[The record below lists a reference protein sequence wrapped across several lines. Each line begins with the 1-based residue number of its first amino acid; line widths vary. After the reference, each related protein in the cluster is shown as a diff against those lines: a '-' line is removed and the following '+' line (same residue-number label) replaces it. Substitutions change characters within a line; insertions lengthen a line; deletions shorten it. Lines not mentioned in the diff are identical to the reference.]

1 MSISINTQLTHI
13 ILLERSEAFL
23 GVTLKEFKQQL
34 NADDYDT
41 DEDEFLQSLLDT
53 AQVFVKN
60 YLQAEDLEYNVSDM
74 EKITDELVLQQ
85 ATHAYL
91 NRDGVSEE
99 TQRRTGSQLYRGSF
113 NVMADYFRNPE
124 V

>member
-1 MSISINTQLTHI
+1 MS
-13 ILLERSEAFL
+13 
-23 GVTLKEFKQQL
+23 VTLKEFKQQL

-41 DEDEFLQSLLDT
+41 DDDEFLQSLLDA

-60 YLQAEDLEYNVSDM
+60 YLQAEDLHYDSDEL
-74 EKITDELVLQQ
+74 EKISDELVLQQ

-99 TQRRTGSQLYRGSF
+99 TQRRAGSQLYRGSF
-113 NVMADYFRNPE
+113 NVIADYFRKPE

>member
-1 MSISINTQLTHI
+1 MS
-13 ILLERSEAFL
+13 
-23 GVTLKEFKQQL
+23 VTLKEFKQQL

-41 DEDEFLQSLLDT
+41 DEDIYLQSLLDT

-60 YLQAEDLEYNVSDM
+60 YLQAEDLKYNTSEI

-91 NRDGVSEE
+91 NRDGVSTE
-99 TQRRTGSQLYRGSF
+99 TQKRTGSQLYRGSF
-113 NVMADYFRNPE
+113 NVVADYFRRPE
-124 V
+124 I

>member
-1 MSISINTQLTHI
+1 M
-13 ILLERSEAFL
+13 
-23 GVTLKEFKQQL
+23 GVTLKDFKQQL
-34 NADDYDT
+34 NADSFST

-60 YLQAEDLEYNVSDM
+60 YLQAEDLKYNTSEM

-91 NRDGVSEE
+91 NRDGVSTE
-99 TQRRTGSQLYRGSF
+99 TQKRTGSQLYRGSF
-113 NVMADYFRNPE
+113 NVIADYFRRPE

>member
-1 MSISINTQLTHI
+1 MS
-13 ILLERSEAFL
+13 
-23 GVTLKEFKQQL
+23 VTLKEFKQQL

-41 DEDEFLQSLLDT
+41 DEDIYLQSLLDT
-53 AQVFVKN
+53 AKVYVKN
-60 YLQAEDLEYNVSDM
+60 YLQAEELKYNTSEM

-91 NRDGVSEE
+91 NRDGVSTE
-99 TQRRTGSQLYRGSF
+99 TQKRTGSQLFRGSF
-113 NVMADYFRNPE
+113 DVMADYFRRPE

>member
-1 MSISINTQLTHI
+1 MS
-13 ILLERSEAFL
+13 
-23 GVTLKEFKQQL
+23 VTLKEFKQQI
-34 NADDYDT
+34 NADEYDT

-53 AQVFVKN
+53 SQVFVKN
-60 YLQAEDLEYNVSDM
+60 YLQAEDLKYNTGDI

-91 NRDGVSEE
+91 NRDGVSDE

-113 NVMADYFRNPE
+113 SVMADYFRRPE

>member
-1 MSISINTQLTHI
+1 MS
-13 ILLERSEAFL
+13 
-23 GVTLKEFKQQL
+23 VTLKEFKQQI
-34 NADDYDT
+34 NADSYDT
-41 DEDEFLQSLLDT
+41 DEDQYLQSLLDA
-53 AQVFVKN
+53 AQIFVKN
-60 YLQAEDLEYNVSDM
+60 YLQAENLKYNTSEM

-113 NVMADYFRNPE
+113 NVIADYFRRPE

>member
-1 MSISINTQLTHI
+1 MSVSLND
-13 ILLERSEAFL
+13 
-23 GVTLKEFKQQL
+23 FKQQL
-34 NADDYDT
+34 NADSFST

-60 YLQAEDLEYNVSDM
+60 YLQAEDLEYNTSEM

-91 NRDGVSEE
+91 NRDGVSSE
-99 TQRRTGSQLYRGSF
+99 TQKRTGSQLYRGSF
-113 NVMADYFRNPE
+113 SLMADYFRRPE
-124 V
+124 I

>member
-1 MSISINTQLTHI
+1 MSVSLND
-13 ILLERSEAFL
+13 
-23 GVTLKEFKQQL
+23 FKQQL
-34 NADDYDT
+34 NVDSFST
-41 DEDEFLQSLLDT
+41 DEDEYLQFLLDT

-60 YLQAEDLEYNVSDM
+60 YLQAEDLQYNPSEM

-99 TQRRTGSQLYRGSF
+99 TQKRTGSQLFRGSF
-113 NVMADYFRNPE
+113 DVMADYFRRPE

>member
-1 MSISINTQLTHI
+1 MS
-13 ILLERSEAFL
+13 
-23 GVTLKEFKQQL
+23 VTLKEFKQQI
-34 NADDYDT
+34 NADEYDT
-41 DEDEFLQSLLDT
+41 DEDGFLQSLLDT

-60 YLQAEDLEYNVSDM
+60 YLQAEDLKYNTDDI

-91 NRDGVSEE
+91 NRDGVSDE

-113 NVMADYFRNPE
+113 SVMADYFRKPE
-124 V
+124 I

>member
-1 MSISINTQLTHI
+1 M
-13 ILLERSEAFL
+13 
-23 GVTLKEFKQQL
+23 GVTLKDFKQQL
-34 NADDYDT
+34 NVDSFST

-53 AQVFVKN
+53 ATVFVKN
-60 YLQAEDLEYNVSDM
+60 YLQAEDLQYNPTEI

-91 NRDGVSEE
+91 NRDGVSTE
-99 TQRRTGSQLYRGSF
+99 TQKRTGSQLYRGSF
-113 NVMADYFRNPE
+113 DVIADYFRNPE

>member
-1 MSISINTQLTHI
+1 MS
-13 ILLERSEAFL
+13 
-23 GVTLKEFKQQL
+23 VTLKEFKQQI
-34 NADDYDT
+34 NADSFST

-53 AQVFVKN
+53 AKVFVKN
-60 YLQAEDLEYNVSDM
+60 YLQAEDLAYSTSEMDQ
-74 EKITDELVLQQ
+74 ITDELVLQQ

-113 NVMADYFRNPE
+113 DIIADYFRKPE
-124 V
+124 I

>member
-1 MSISINTQLTHI
+1 M
-13 ILLERSEAFL
+13 ILNRKGQGLLSVSL
-23 GVTLKEFKQQL
+23 NDFKQQL
-34 NADDYDT
+34 NADSFST

-60 YLQAEDLEYNVSDM
+60 YLQAEDLEYNTGEL

-91 NRDGVSEE
+91 NRDGVSQE
-99 TQRRTGSQLYRGSF
+99 TQKRTGSQLYRGSF
-113 NVMADYFRNPE
+113 NVIADYFRNPE

>member
-1 MSISINTQLTHI
+1 MS
-13 ILLERSEAFL
+13 
-23 GVTLKEFKQQL
+23 VTLKDFKNQI

-41 DEDEFLQSLLDT
+41 DEDEYLQFLLDT
-53 AQVFVKN
+53 ATIYVKN
-60 YLQAEDLEYNVSDM
+60 YLQAEDLQYNPTEI

-99 TQRRTGSQLYRGSF
+99 TQKRTGSQLYRGSF
-113 NVMADYFRNPE
+113 NVIADYFRKTE
-124 V
+124 I

>member
-1 MSISINTQLTHI
+1 MSVSLND
-13 ILLERSEAFL
+13 
-23 GVTLKEFKQQL
+23 FKQQI

-60 YLQAEDLEYNVSDM
+60 YLQAEDLKYNTDEM
-74 EKITDELVLQQ
+74 EKIADELVLQQ

-99 TQRRTGSQLYRGSF
+99 TQKRTGSQLFRGSF
-113 NVMADYFRNPE
+113 DVMADYFRKPE

>member
-1 MSISINTQLTHI
+1 M
-13 ILLERSEAFL
+13 
-23 GVTLKEFKQQL
+23 GVTLKDFKQQL
-34 NADDYDT
+34 NVDSFSI

-53 AQVFVKN
+53 ATVFVKN
-60 YLQAEDLEYNVSDM
+60 YLQAEDLQYNPTEI

-91 NRDGVSEE
+91 NRDGVSTE
-99 TQRRTGSQLYRGSF
+99 TQKRTGSQLYRGSF
-113 NVMADYFRNPE
+113 DVIADYFRNPE

>member
-1 MSISINTQLTHI
+1 MS
-13 ILLERSEAFL
+13 
-23 GVTLKEFKQQL
+23 VTLKEFKQQI

-41 DEDEFLQSLLDT
+41 DEDQYLQSLLNT

-60 YLQAEDLEYNVSDM
+60 YLQAEDLKYNTSEM

-91 NRDGVSEE
+91 NRDGVSTE
-99 TQRRTGSQLYRGSF
+99 TQKRTGSQLYRGSF
-113 NVMADYFRNPE
+113 NVIADYFRRPE
-124 V
+124 I